1 MKPWTTKEISYI
13 KRYALLAETNQVLN
27 IKEMAKKLDRS
38 IKAVEMKIYKM
49 QKAGQLPEVDLT
61 KSFDP
66 SGRKY
71 SLEEDK
77 RIIAMYKSGATYK
90 AIGES
95 VDRTEHAIAGRI
107 LKLKKLGKIKNN
119 AKKAWTS
126 SDEQLL
132 LKAIKFDKNGY
143 VSNYDELVRKTKLN
157 EKKLMQKVSCLRKQ
171 GKITQQADRTKAS
184 VKSKEAMNKFNDA
197 RFAQYKKK
205 EAPQMEKT
213 SVASIPM
220 SSIDVE
226 SKEVILI
233 LTTIVLDGHK
243 IQQYFTKEGQ
253 LVAQK
258 ELTPVTAE
266 VSQ

>member
-1 MKPWTTKEISYI
+1 LKPWTTKEISYI

-38 IKAVEMKIYKM
+38 LKAVEMKIYKM

-61 KSFDP
+61 KSFDS

-119 AKKAWTS
+119 AKKTWSS

-157 EKKLMQKVSCLRKQ
+157 EKKLMQKVSRLRKQ

-197 RFAQYKKK
+197 RFAKYTKK
-205 EAPQMEKT
+205 ETPQMEKT
-213 SVASIPM
+213 SIASIPM

>member
-38 IKAVEMKIYKM
+38 LKAVEMKIYKM

-61 KSFDP
+61 KSFDS

-119 AKKAWTS
+119 AKKTWSS

-157 EKKLMQKVSCLRKQ
+157 EKS
-171 GKITQQADRTKAS
+171 
-184 VKSKEAMNKFNDA
+184 
-197 RFAQYKKK
+197 
-205 EAPQMEKT
+205 
-213 SVASIPM
+213 
-220 SSIDVE
+220 
-226 SKEVILI
+226 
-233 LTTIVLDGHK
+233 
-243 IQQYFTKEGQ
+243 
-253 LVAQK
+253 
-258 ELTPVTAE
+258 
-266 VSQ
+266 